1 VRQIILDTGPLVAAI
16 NRQDEWTTCQLADIR
31 PPLLTCE
38 GVVSEACFL
47 LRDHGDGIRALF
59 EWMKNGVMSLAFRL
73 DTETEQIG
81 KLMKKYADVPMA
93 LADACLVRILIAST
107 EADKSAVYQKL
118 PGLPGEISFSRYLWD
133 RIYEGDEL
141 KKAFIVGR
149 EAMKNH
155 SRRNQIS
162 QMDMNGNGIGNEGED
177 MRLAEGVAIGRASPP
192 APFKLKIAKVC
203 PEQTLKDETSATL
216 WAPKASMIRRAF
228 PAYRQ

>member
-1 VRQIILDTGPLVAAI
+1 VKRFNHRGHGEARRENALRESRGLAIGKDFHVPEGHPTIARQFIYDA
-16 NRQDEWTTCQLADIR
+16 CQSGSFL
-31 PPLLTCE
+31 PLLTPPE
-38 GVVSEACFL
+38 GKE
-47 LRDHGDGIRALF
+47 
-59 EWMKNGVMSLAFRL
+59 
-73 DTETEQIG
+73 
-81 KLMKKYADVPMA
+81 
-93 LADACLVRILIAST
+93 RILIAST

-177 MRLAEGVAIGRASPP
+177 MRLAEGVAIGRASPL

-216 WAPKASMIRRAF
+216 WAPKASMVRRAF